1 MNEQQ
6 LLARAIEI
14 ATEAH
19 HAQKDRYGVPYILHP
34 LRVMQRLT
42 TPIQKTVGILHD
54 VVEDTSWTF
63 KQLSRE
69 GFPEIIIEALRSVT
83 KREGE
88 EYDEFVKRSAA
99 NPLGRAV
106 KIADLEDNMDLTRL
120 PEVSEKDISRL
131 QKYHNAW
138 RALTGSR
145 SDRS

>member
-19 HAQKDRYGVPYILHP
+19 RAQKDRYGFPYILHP

-63 KQLSRE
+63 EQLSRE

-88 EYDEFVKRSAA
+88 DYDDFVKRSAA
-99 NPLGRAV
+99 NPLGKVV

-131 QKYHNAW
+131 QKYHKAW
-138 RALTGSR
+138 SALTGSR
-145 SDRS
+145 QDRP